1 MITNYLND
9 INLDD
14 LNKNLH
20 FKNQLKVSMNLLM
33 IIVSNEEPN
42 FKLYLIINNK
52 LIINNDNLLKLKS
65 KFIT

>member
-1 MITNYLND
+1 MITYYLND
-9 INLDD
+9 INLDY

-42 FKLYLIINNK
+42 FKLYLIINNR

-65 KFIT
+65 KSIM